1 MTTEFVE
8 GLRRLAVGRVHA
20 MAGFESCW
28 PTWRSEIAKLTSDLT
43 SADQVYE
50 LGSNL
55 RAVFRLTASVGRD
68 QGSLS
73 GGGAA
78 WEGLVCWYLNLVLT
92 GTSAVVVKQSRS
104 LIPSALSDAISVN
117 YNNTQTNTESD
128 LSGIVFPEGDPF
140 LLRPYDRAECEAFV
154 AQNLARISLHNIQCK
169 TNWNDNAQIPMLWDM
184 VYRAKGFRDSGVSVG
199 RNGRSIAD
207 LRSYSYSFVTL
218 PSQNSLFAANQMA
231 VKRVAGLSG
240 RNFWGLPTDSGV
252 AWSISEMFK
261 HVFGDEVIGDV
272 RGHIQNLI
280 RTGAIS
286 L

>member
-1 MTTEFVE
+1 MNAEFVE
-8 GLRRLAVGRVHA
+8 GLRKLAVGRLHA
-20 MAGFESCW
+20 MSGFEACW
-28 PTWRSEIAKLTSDLT
+28 PIWRVEIERLTNDFQ
-43 SADQVYE
+43 SADGIYD

-92 GTSAVVVKQSRS
+92 GTSAVVAKQSRA
-104 LIPSALSDAISVN
+104 LIPPALADAVSVN
-117 YNNTQTNTESD
+117 YNSSQTNTESD
-128 LSGIVFPEGDPF
+128 LSGIVFPTGDPF
-140 LLRPYDRAECEAFV
+140 LDQPYNKADCDAFV

-184 VYRAKGFRDSGVSVG
+184 VYRARGFRDSGVSVG

-207 LRSYSYSFVTL
+207 LRNYSYSFVTL
-218 PSQNSLFAANQMA
+218 PSQNSQFASSQMA

-240 RNFWGLPTDSGV
+240 RNFWGLPTASGV

-272 RGHIQNLI
+272 RGHIQGLI
-280 RTGAIS
+280 RNGAIS